1 MPLTE
6 IYLPSPAT
14 ERYMD
19 LSLLFWGKQDCDPGH
34 YWGPG
39 LRDMYII
46 HYIHSGTGQFRLGE
60 LSYELHAGQGFLII
74 PGSLVHYKADEEN
87 PWTYSWV
94 GLKGLHAKSL
104 LQRAGLSSANPI
116 FEATE
121 QKDFFESVYE
131 QFHQALEDHP
141 GSADLFSQSLLYQYM
156 ARLVAC
162 NKQPSAPAHAVNTKE
177 AYINKA
183 VAFIENSYSLPIS
196 VQDIANFVGLDRT
209 YLSGLFKAQ
218 LGVSLQAF
226 LLRFR
231 MNRAVELLHHQELTI
246 GDIARSVGYTDPFL
260 FSKMFKRVI
269 GSSPRASRD
278 HINRTAT

>member
-1 MPLTE
+1 MPITE
-6 IYLPSPAT
+6 IHLPLT

-39 LRDMYII
+39 LRDMYIV
-46 HYIHSGTGQFRLGE
+46 HYVHSGTGQFRLGE
-60 LSYELHAGQGFLII
+60 LSFELHAGQGFLII
-74 PGSLVHYKADEEN
+74 PGTLVYYKADEHN

-104 LQRAGLSSANPI
+104 LQRAGMNPANPI
-116 FEATE
+116 FDASEHKE
-121 QKDFFESVYE
+121 FFESVYD
-131 QFHQALEDHP
+131 QFHHIFEDHRS
-141 GSADLFSQSLLYQYM
+141 GDLYSQSFLYQYM

-162 NKQPSAPAHAVNTKE
+162 SKQQAPPPHAVNTKE

-196 VQDIANFVGLDRT
+196 IQNIANFVGLDRT

-218 LGVSLQAF
+218 FGVSLQAF

-269 GSSPRASRD
+269 GTSPRASRD
-278 HINRTAT
+278 HINRNLQS

>member
-1 MPLTE
+1 MPISE
-6 IYLPSPAT
+6 IQLPVT

-39 LRDMYII
+39 LRDMYIV
-46 HYIHSGTGQFRLGE
+46 HYVHSGSGQFRLGE

-74 PGSLVHYKADEEN
+74 PGALVYYKADEHN

-104 LQRAGLSSANPI
+104 LQRAGMNHSSPI
-116 FEATE
+116 FEASE
-121 QKDFFESVYE
+121 YRDFFETVYE
-131 QFHQALEDHP
+131 QFHHAFEAYP
-141 GSADLFSQSLLYQYM
+141 NSGDLVSQSLLYQYM

-162 NKQPSAPAHAVNTKE
+162 NRQSASPPHAVNTKE
-177 AYINKA
+177 IYISKA
-183 VAFIENSYSLPIS
+183 VTFIENSYSLPIS
-196 VQDIANFVGLDRT
+196 IQDIAKFVGLDRT
-209 YLSGLFKAQ
+209 YLSGIFKAQ
-218 LGVSLQAF
+218 FGVSLQAF

-269 GSSPRASRD
+269 GTSPRASRD
-278 HINRTAT
+278 HINRTI